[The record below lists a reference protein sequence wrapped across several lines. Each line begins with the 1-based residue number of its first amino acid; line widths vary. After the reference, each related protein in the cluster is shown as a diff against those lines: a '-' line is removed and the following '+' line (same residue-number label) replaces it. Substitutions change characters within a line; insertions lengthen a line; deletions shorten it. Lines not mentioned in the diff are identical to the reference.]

1 MKKILVIGS
10 ANMDLSL
17 NVYRVPA
24 AGETLTDNGGVAY
37 TPGGKGANAAAAF
50 VKLGAEATFC
60 AKLGQDVHG
69 QQLYNYYKGIG
80 LDTSAIRVDRD
91 MPTGFATVIK
101 EADGQNRIIYYP
113 GANAH
118 ISTDQM
124 IEAFE
129 KAQPDALYIGFEIS
143 FESALSA
150 ARIAEAKGVPIFV
163 DAAPASGKFSL
174 ESLPYMEI
182 FSPNESE
189 TLEYTGIMPTG
200 QDSSLRAALAL
211 WRRVR
216 CKYIVIKQGARGCSI
231 YDGKKFDMLPAE
243 RVDNV
248 GGGCRQN
255 DLLYGVPTDHE
266 TSHETRY
273 HTHGASAQGNDEVG
287 GIDLGGQQVTGQ
299 IRDNAYHA
307 SRNGPEKDPR
317 QDDGQVLKG
326 DAPQT
331 AAEIEKALAE
341 HTDDHAHGGQHGA
354 QHQPLEGGAGSRAAV
369 FLGGICGNGHKNT
382 SFPDD
387 IGRERR

>member
-17 NVYRVPA
+17 NVYRVPE

-37 TPGGKGANAAAAF
+37 TPGGKGANAAAALA
-50 VKLGAEATFC
+50 KLGADATFC
-60 AKLGQDVHG
+60 AKLGQDMHG
-69 QQLYNYYKGIG
+69 QQLYNYYKEIG

-118 ISTDQM
+118 ISTDHM

-129 KAQPDALYIGFEIS
+129 RTQPDALYLGFEIS
-143 FESALSA
+143 FDSALSA
-150 ARIAEAKGVPIFV
+150 ARIAEARGVPIFV
-163 DAAPASGKFSL
+163 DAAPANKQYPL
-174 ESLPYMEI
+174 ESLPYVEV
-182 FSPNESE
+182 FSPNETE

-200 QDSSLRAALAL
+200 QESSLRAALAL

-248 GGGCRQN
+248 VDTTGAGDTFTAALTLAYLSSGDIRAAAKYASCAAAISVSRV
-255 DLLYGVPTDHE
+255 GACTSVPTAE
-266 TSHETRY
+266 
-273 HTHGASAQGNDEVG
+273 EV
-287 GIDLGGQQVTGQ
+287 
-299 IRDNAYHA
+299 RDFIK
-307 SRNGPEKDPR
+307 SNG
-317 QDDGQVLKG
+317 
-326 DAPQT
+326 
-331 AAEIEKALAE
+331 
-341 HTDDHAHGGQHGA
+341 
-354 QHQPLEGGAGSRAAV
+354 
-369 FLGGICGNGHKNT
+369 
-382 SFPDD
+382 
-387 IGRERR
+387 

>member
-248 GGGCRQN
+248 VDTTGAGDTFTAALTLAYLSSGDIRAAAKYASCAAAISVTRE
-255 DLLYGVPTDHE
+255 GACAAVPTAE
-266 TSHETRY
+266 EIKSFIK
-273 HTHGASAQGNDEVG
+273 S
-287 GIDLGGQQVTGQ
+287 
-299 IRDNAYHA
+299 
-307 SRNGPEKDPR
+307 NG
-317 QDDGQVLKG
+317 
-326 DAPQT
+326 
-331 AAEIEKALAE
+331 
-341 HTDDHAHGGQHGA
+341 
-354 QHQPLEGGAGSRAAV
+354 
-369 FLGGICGNGHKNT
+369 
-382 SFPDD
+382 
-387 IGRERR
+387 

>member
-17 NVYRVPA
+17 NVYRVPS

-50 VKLGAEATFC
+50 AKLGAEATLC
-60 AKLGQDVHG
+60 AKLGQDLHG
-69 QQLYNYYKGIG
+69 QQLYNYYKEIG
-80 LDTSAIRVDRD
+80 LDTSSIMVDRD
-91 MPTGFATVIK
+91 MPTGFAAVIK
-101 EADGQNRIIYYP
+101 ESDGENRIIYYP

-129 KAQPDALYIGFEIS
+129 KAKPDALYLGFEIS

-163 DAAPASGKFSL
+163 DAAPADNKYSL

-189 TLEYTGIMPTG
+189 TYEYTGIMPTG

-211 WRRVR
+211 WRRIK

-231 YDGKKFDMLPAE
+231 YDGKRFDMLPAE
-243 RVDNV
+243 NV
-248 GGGCRQN
+248 ENVIDTTGAGDIFTAALTLAYISSGDVRAAAKYASCAAAISVSRE
-255 DLLYGVPTDHE
+255 GVTSAVPTAE
-266 TSHETRY
+266 
-273 HTHGASAQGNDEVG
+273 EVKSF
-287 GIDLGGQQVTGQ
+287 IK
-299 IRDNAYHA
+299 
-307 SRNGPEKDPR
+307 SNG
-317 QDDGQVLKG
+317 
-326 DAPQT
+326 
-331 AAEIEKALAE
+331 
-341 HTDDHAHGGQHGA
+341 
-354 QHQPLEGGAGSRAAV
+354 
-369 FLGGICGNGHKNT
+369 
-382 SFPDD
+382 
-387 IGRERR
+387 